1 MRKFVLVFI
10 FSFCYLISAA
20 QYTEVINSKRPGFSD
35 SPYSVGKGVYQVEA
49 GLFYKNIGNYLYY
62 DQATAE
68 TINYNSKSYGTDLT
82 FRTSQFFEK
91 LELNLDLSFGQED
104 RNYTRPTI
112 YSESALGLSKFTV
125 GAKYLVYSPTYTDKS
140 KEIRSWKKR
149 NSYDWKRLIP
159 AVGVYAGLNTNLL
172 SKLHKNPGG
181 LSPRFALFTQNDLT
195 NKFVLITNFIM
206 DKTFTDDSENSYIIT
221 ATYSLTPKV
230 SVFAENQGFLRK
242 NVPNDFQYGVGSAY
256 LLNKNMQVDAAFRY
270 IKDERGDDSFFLG
283 AGIAWRLDRHIDGYS
298 TLNSEGKATKDTN
311 GGGFFSRIFSKKDK
325 KQRKVKSVKAG
336 KKKIKTLKPKQTKA
350 QKRLEKEAKKKAK
363 DDKKQQKADQKQKK
377 NDTKNYDKNYDPNS
391 N

>member
-1 MRKFVLVFI
+1 MRKIILLLFLN
-10 FSFCYLISAA
+10 FCFQISSA
-20 QYTEVINSKRPGFSD
+20 QYTELINSKRPGFSD
-35 SPYSVGKGVYQVEA
+35 SPYSVGTGVYQVEA
-49 GLFYKNIGNYLYY
+49 GFFYKNTGNYLYY
-62 DQATAE
+62 DQIAKE

-82 FRTSQFFEK
+82 FRTSQFFDR
-91 LELNLDLSFGQED
+91 LEINLDLSFGQED
-104 RNYTRPTI
+104 RNYTQPDI

-172 SKLHKNPGG
+172 SKLHKNSGG
-181 LSPRFALFTQNDLT
+181 LSPRFGLFTQNDLS

-206 DKTFTDDSENSYIIT
+206 DKTFTDESENSYIIT
-221 ATYSLTPKV
+221 ATYSLTEKV

-242 NVPNDFQYGVGSAY
+242 NVPNDFQYGIGSAY

-270 IKDERGDDSFFLG
+270 IKDERGDDTFFFG
-283 AGIAWRLDRHIDGYS
+283 AGVAWRLDRHIDKFS
-298 TLNSEGKATKDTN
+298 TLDSEGKVTKN
-311 GGGFFSRIFSKKDK
+311 KREGGFFSRLFNKKDK
-325 KQRKVKSVKAG
+325 KQRTVKKVKAG
-336 KKKIKTLKPKQTKA
+336 KKKVKKLKPKQTKA

-363 DDKKQQKADQKQKK
+363 EDKKQKK
-377 NDTKNYDKNYDPNS
+377 KDAKNYDKNYDPNS

>member
-1 MRKFVLVFI
+1 MRKFVLLLI
-10 FSFCYLISAA
+10 LSFCFQISSA

-35 SPYSVGKGVYQVEA
+35 SPYSVGTGVYQVEV
-49 GLFYKNIGNYLYY
+49 GFFYKNIGNYLYY
-62 DQATAE
+62 DQATEE
-68 TINYNSKSYGTDLT
+68 TVNYNSKSYGTDLS
-82 FRTSQFFEK
+82 FRTSQFFDK
-91 LELNLDLSFGQED
+91 LEINLDLSFGQEN
-104 RNYTRPTI
+104 RNYTQPTI

-181 LSPRFALFTQNDLT
+181 LSPRFGLFTQNDLS

-206 DKTFTDDSENSYIIT
+206 DKTFTDESENSYIIT
-221 ATYSLTPKV
+221 ATYSLTEKV

-242 NVPNDFQYGVGSAY
+242 NVPNDFQYGIGGAY

-270 IKDERGDDSFFLG
+270 IKDERGDDSYFFG
-283 AGIAWRLDRHIDGYS
+283 AGIAWRLDRHVDKFS
-298 TLNSEGKATKDTN
+298 TLDSEGEVTKN
-311 GGGFFSRIFSKKDK
+311 KKEGGFFSRLFNKKDK
-325 KQRKVKSVKAG
+325 KQRKVKKVKAG
-336 KKKIKTLKPKQTKA
+336 KKKVKKLKPKQTKA
-350 QKRLEKEAKKKAK
+350 QKRLEKDAKKKAK
-363 DDKKQQKADQKQKK
+363 EEKKQKK
-377 NDTKNYDKNYDPNS
+377 KDAKNYDKNYDPDGN
-391 N
+391 

>member
-1 MRKFVLVFI
+1 MRKFILLLFLG
-10 FSFCYLISAA
+10 FCFQITSA

-35 SPYSVGKGVYQVEA
+35 SPFSVGTGVYQVEM
-49 GLFYKNIGNYLYY
+49 GFFYKNIGNYLYY
-62 DQATAE
+62 DQATLE
-68 TINYNSKSYGTDLT
+68 TINYNSKSYGTDFT
-82 FRTSQFFEK
+82 FRTSQFFDK
-91 LELNLDLSFGQED
+91 LEINLDLSFGQED
-104 RNYTRPTI
+104 RNFTRPTV

-181 LSPRFALFTQNDLT
+181 LSPRFGLFLQNDLS
-195 NKFVLITNFIM
+195 NKFVLITNFVM
-206 DKTFTDDSENSYIIT
+206 DKTFTDESENSYIVT
-221 ATYSLTPKV
+221 ATYSLTEKV

-242 NVPNDFQYGVGSAY
+242 NVPNDFQYGIGGAY
-256 LLNKNMQVDAAFRY
+256 LLGENMQVDAAFRY
-270 IKDERGDDSFFLG
+270 IKDERGDDSYFYG
-283 AGIAWRLDRHIDGYS
+283 VGVSWRLDRHVDKFS
-298 TLNSEGKATKDTN
+298 TLDSEGKVTKEN
-311 GGGFFSRIFSKKDK
+311 KQGGFFSRLFSKKDK
-325 KQRKVKSVKAG
+325 KQRKVKTVKAG
-336 KKKIKTLKPKQTKA
+336 KKKIKKLKPKQTKA

-363 DDKKQQKADQKQKK
+363 EDKKQKK
-377 NDTKNYDKNYDPNS
+377 KDAKNYDKNYDPDS